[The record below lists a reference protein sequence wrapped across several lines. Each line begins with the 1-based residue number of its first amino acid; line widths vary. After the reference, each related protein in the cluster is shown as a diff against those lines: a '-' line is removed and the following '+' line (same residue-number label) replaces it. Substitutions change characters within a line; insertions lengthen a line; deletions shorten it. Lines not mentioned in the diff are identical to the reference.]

1 MKLIDIENS
10 RITQLYFGFTINL
23 DFKAEDFIRK
33 NLLMYAYKGYNH
45 NKSSTSKKNLKIF
58 DYEEFEIMFSADKVQ
73 DDFKQNN
80 LKVEL
85 RIKESSALKK
95 LGVKTILDLKYK
107 EVLKKLF
114 NIFLNKYDNL
124 VIINSVINPEQF
136 IIKDKI
142 KMPLYMNPDYWVELP
157 KEKNRQAK
165 YRARKD
171 FERIQRDY
179 SLNTLKKELRESL
192 ISAFN
197 NFINK

>member
-1 MKLIDIENS
+1 M
-10 RITQLYFGFTINL
+10 
-23 DFKAEDFIRK
+23 
-33 NLLMYAYKGYNH
+33 
-45 NKSSTSKKNLKIF
+45 
-58 DYEEFEIMFSADKVQ
+58 V
-73 DDFKQNN
+73 
-80 LKVEL
+80 
-85 RIKESSALKK
+85 

-124 VIINSVINPEQF
+124 VIINSVINPELF
-136 IIKDKI
+136 TIKDKL
-142 KMPLYMNPDYWVELP
+142 KMPLYMNIDYWVELP

-197 NFINK
+197 NFINN